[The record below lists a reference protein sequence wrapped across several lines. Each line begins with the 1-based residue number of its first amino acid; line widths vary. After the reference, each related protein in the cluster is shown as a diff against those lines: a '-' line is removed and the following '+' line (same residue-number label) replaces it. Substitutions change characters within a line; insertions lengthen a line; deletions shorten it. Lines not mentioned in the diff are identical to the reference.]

1 MEKLNNCLISESPV
15 DKRKYDLVF
24 IGGGPSTLSFISY
37 LFQKKFADKF
47 FNTMNILIIE
57 KGENFGSGCIGKY
70 GINTNTSSEGFPRL
84 ICYTEGES
92 KEKAAKFALSPSKNN
107 MKSSKNYNN
116 EKELKN
122 KPEKNE
128 KVLEYDN
135 QREKVLF
142 KKMPLFMEL
151 FQSSAVQTLIAIG
164 NRPAPLSLVGY
175 FLDCLGNFL
184 VHHIKKNFN
193 KNILLTK
200 AEVGSIKMYN
210 NEEFGIIVK
219 KNNSD
224 SNFLIKTKSLVLAT
238 GGKQSFEHPYFS
250 QIANLKGE
258 DRVFH
263 SDFILRQEGYEKITQ
278 KLSSLSKSKKKVV
291 IIGGSHSGFSSAW
304 ILLNGPSTYK
314 NIKIGDDYEMK
325 KEINCEKCNQDGN
338 FENECTC
345 YGKVLDRNWILDEAI
360 HNKIQQE
367 IEISILYRDLIRVY
381 YPSEEEAASEN
392 YTTYNPR
399 EACNKQGRVY
409 PFIGIRGDAKD
420 LYNKIL
426 RGEESR
432 VKLIH
437 TPNNKEQMS
446 YINEADVVIWA
457 CGYVTNNIKFCDSRN
472 HPVEFTQDESGL
484 IEVDKQLQL
493 LNKNK
498 ISIKNLYGLGQGYST
513 KTPEII
519 NGKKARADSIH
530 IYNTYI
536 ASKLYRSLEYL
547 INKTSVES
555 LSKGSSISMMNLKRN
570 TESIPDHKLPA
581 QLSGG
586 INSQLPLISNIHN
599 LHHNFKM
606 PKKNSLQRVGRNIIN
621 THVINKENENKKQAA
636 FVPPHTTKNH
646 FLANKNSF
654 LHAQNGIHSHG
665 LTHHHNI
672 HNHAAINR
680 GSPPKYPKNLL
691 MHTEKFKPRR
701 LIKEIQD
708 HEKLDKLEKSEKI
721 DRLEKLVP
729 TQTFNNG
736 VNNI

>member
-1 MEKLNNCLISESPV
+1 MEKFNNCGNSELLL

-24 IGGGPSTLSFISY
+24 IGGGPSTVSFMAY
-37 LFQKKFADKF
+37 LFQKKFADKI
-47 FNTMNILIIE
+47 FNNMNILIIE
-57 KGENFGSGCIGKY
+57 KSENFGSGCLGKY
-70 GINTNTSSEGFPRL
+70 GINTNTSSDGFPRL

-92 KEKAAKFALSPSKNN
+92 KEKIAKFALSPSKNN

-116 EKELKN
+116 GKEVKN
-122 KPEKNE
+122 KPEMIE

-135 QREKVLF
+135 QREKVIF

-151 FQSSAVQTLIAIG
+151 FQSSAVQTLLAIG

-193 KNILLTK
+193 KNILLNK
-200 AEVGSIKMYN
+200 AEVTSIKMYN
-210 NEEFGIIVK
+210 NEEFGIVVNKI
-219 KNNSD
+219 NSE
-224 SNFLIKTKSLVLAT
+224 SNILIKTKSLVLAT

-250 QIANLKGE
+250 QITNLKGE

-263 SDFILRQEGYEKITQ
+263 SDFILKQEGYEIITNQ
-278 KLSSLSKSKKKVV
+278 LISSSKSKKKVV

-304 ILLNGPSTYK
+304 ILLNGPTTYR

-325 KEINCEKCNQDGN
+325 KEVNCEKCHHEENI
-338 FENECTC
+338 ENECIC
-345 YGKVLDRNWILDEAI
+345 YGKVLDRNWNIDESVN
-360 HNKIQQE
+360 NKIQQE
-367 IEISILYRDLIRVY
+367 IEINILYRDTIRVY
-381 YPSEEEAASEN
+381 YPSEEEATKEN
-392 YTTYNPR
+392 YTNYNPK

-409 PFIGIRGDAKD
+409 PFIGIRGDAKE

-446 YINEADVVIWA
+446 YINESDVVIWA
-457 CGYVTNNIKFCDSRN
+457 CGYVTNNIKFRDSRN
-472 HPVEFTQDESGL
+472 HPVEFMQDETGL

-570 TESIPDHKLPA
+570 TEIIPDHKLPT

-586 INSQLPLISNIHN
+586 INSQLPLISNLHSV
-599 LHHNFKM
+599 HHNFKM
-606 PKKNSLQRVGRNIIN
+606 PKKISLQRIGTNIIN
-621 THVINKENENKKQAA
+621 THNINKENENKKSAVYVA
-636 FVPPHTTKNH
+636 PHTTKNN
-646 FLANKNSF
+646 LISNKNS
-654 LHAQNGIHSHG
+654 LLNGHIGIHPHG
-665 LTHHHNI
+665 LTHQQII
-672 HNHAAINR
+672 HNHTLTK

-691 MHTEKFKPRR
+691 MNTDQFKPRR
-701 LIKEIQD
+701 LTKEM
-708 HEKLDKLEKSEKI
+708 HNNEKI
-721 DRLEKLVP
+721 QRLEKVIP
-729 TQTFNNG
+729 NQTLNTA